1 LHALLDPVA
10 LGELGGDDVRYF
22 ASTLLELAAVE
33 VALVSAASAR
43 CNAEGRWRELAALGL
58 AGSLP
63 LAALLPRLLP
73 GAGSGLALSLG
84 LLPACLLALRLV
96 LGPLSSLPLALFDLL
111 LLHLLNAL
119 RLRGLP
125 ALARAA
131 LKAL

>member
-1 LHALLDPVA
+1 M
-10 LGELGGDDVRYF
+10 
-22 ASTLLELAAVE
+22 
-33 VALVSAASAR
+33 VSAVSPR
-43 CNAEGRWRELAALGL
+43 NAEGRWRELAALGL

-96 LGPLSSLPLALFDLL
+96 GRRALAPLPLSAAFSLLGLLLGPLSSLPLALLGLL
-111 LLHLLNAL
+111 LLHILNVL
-119 RLRGLP
+119 RLRELP
-125 ALARAA
+125 ALAKAA